1 MISPMTTRLFAMIG
15 VCLAAATISGFAQ
28 GQPAGKAKTPPD
40 AAAHKAWMNEA
51 TDAQEDVR
59 EAMAGKASAKVAAG
73 ASTLQTL
80 MARTEG
86 YWTSRHAD
94 DIVTLAAEA
103 KALAGEVARAAKAHK
118 LDQANE
124 AFVKLSTT
132 CNTCHDLHPE
142 KR

>member
-1 MISPMTTRLFAMIG
+1 MMKRPLATIA
-15 VCLAAATISGFAQ
+15 VCLATVLVAGFAQ
-28 GQPAGKAKTPPD
+28 NTAAGQPKAAPD
-40 AAAHKAWMNEA
+40 AATHKAWMNDA
-51 TDAQEDVR
+51 TDAQEDLR
-59 EAMAGKASAKVAAG
+59 EAMAGKSSAKAAAA

-80 MARTEG
+80 MAQTER

-94 DIVTLAAEA
+94 DIVKLAVEA
-103 KALAGEVARAAKAHK
+103 KALAGQVAQAAKARK

-124 AFVKLSTT
+124 AFGKLNTT